1 MLVNKK
7 SYCIL
12 LVDRVS
18 TLMER
23 LVPLNEVFLHN
34 SQPFLNL
41 VYVYPEKENVW
52 IFLKNLKKK
61 NPNKLL
67 KKTWKFVGKA

>member
-1 MLVNKK
+1 MGEFYAGEQEIVLH
-7 SYCIL
+7 L

-41 VYVYPEKENVW
+41 VYVYPEKENV
-52 IFLKNLKKK
+52 
-61 NPNKLL
+61 
-67 KKTWKFVGKA
+67 